1 MLLTLFYYYYSFLAN
16 DESHS
21 TLMHVLSVVL
31 TSPLVSTKEVLVA
44 WSKQKEEQQ
53 QGKEGNEGNE
63 GNDGN
68 EGNEDEGSDKSSSL
82 SLRSKFIFHMLGSI
96 GRALEWR
103 VKEAEETMD
112 R

>member
-63 GNDGN
+63 GN
-68 EGNEDEGSDKSSSL
+68 EGSDKSSSS

>member
-1 MLLTLFYYYYSFLAN
+1 
-16 DESHS
+16 
-21 TLMHVLSVVL
+21 MHVLSVVL

-63 GNDGN
+63 GN
-68 EGNEDEGSDKSSSL
+68 EDEGSDKSSSS